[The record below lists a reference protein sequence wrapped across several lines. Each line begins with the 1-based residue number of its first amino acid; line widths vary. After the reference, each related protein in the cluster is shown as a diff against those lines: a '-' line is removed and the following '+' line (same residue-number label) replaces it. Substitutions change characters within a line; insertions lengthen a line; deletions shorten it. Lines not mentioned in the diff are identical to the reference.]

1 MPTGRNC
8 TCETAD
14 RAADEE
20 ANSPTD
26 RDGRGYRIDMTRIAG
41 NDLFQ
46 GGVVNLFNL
55 RSGKHLG

>member
-1 MPTGRNC
+1 
-8 TCETAD
+8 
-14 RAADEE
+14 
-20 ANSPTD
+20 
-26 RDGRGYRIDMTRIAG
+26 MTRIAG